1 MDQAELESLVIRLVG
16 DVSGYVKAMDQA
28 VKHTEEAATKIE
40 HSAAHVEKFHVRL
53 KEFGERTE
61 KTLLRVGLAVGAW
74 EAFEKADHAEQ
85 QLRHLEAAVELNT
98 VAVEHTIDSYKKWSK
113 EIAATT
119 PLSKSQAISVL
130 AVAESFGITGDRAER
145 AAKDAIALA
154 AAVGGSAEQYLR
166 LTKEISS
173 GNFELGENNRF
184 MLKMIPQ
191 LRGIKD
197 EAELLEKYQ
206 KLISLGQK
214 IMTGDMEDAS
224 GQVDKMKQAFGGL
237 TKEIGQNLAP
247 IIEFVSKSLTSLAQ
261 KMSESGTTTRYLTT
275 GIFTLI
281 GGAVLLA
288 STWGPLTVV
297 FGRLAATWTVLR
309 GLNIGLLFVQMTSQ
323 ANALL
328 FGIIGLQSATAIWTA
343 SLYALGGVTLIGLVA
358 AILSARKA
366 MKEYNEAVEDGK
378 KLTESLAVGDQK
390 RLDKQIEHAKKGEGG
405 VRQHIAA
412 LEELMKVQEK
422 ELKGQQANLKNIKE
436 EPGTGNQTF
445 LQRISPVDSDW
456 VAYHLGM
463 GGMKQMRE
471 DQAKIQEGLVDRTK
485 ESLEKLK
492 GQIEQLKTAG
502 TREAD
507 EYINQLNEESS
518 TLGMNE
524 MEVKRYKLALAGLNE
539 EKMQEV
545 VNAQEANRLLKEEEE
560 TRKKVN
566 DILKDLEMESYGFDE
581 EQMLIYKLAMAGA
594 SQETIDYARALHQG
608 IDAQK
613 EWDDYLE
620 EAAQLTE
627 KYKDP
632 MLKRLEA
639 QERYSQMLKD
649 DVITIETYNAA
660 MDDLI
665 EKTHEV
671 NNANQ
676 QAALSG
682 SQESLARIAAYQD
695 MLRTP
700 IRGTDGASARGGLVT
715 NLGSAGPSP
724 TEQRADVRAGR
735 AEQLLTQIRDRL
747 QGLLDGGGLLLT
759 PGA

>member
-40 HSAAHVEKFHVRL
+40 HSAAHIEKFHHRL
-53 KEFGERTE
+53 GEWAE
-61 KTLLRVGLAVGAW
+61 KAEKGLLKVGLVIGAW
-74 EAFEKADHAEQ
+74 EAFEKADEAEANM
-85 QLRHLEAAVELNT
+85 RHLEAMIELNEKSTRKT
-98 VAVEHTIDSYKKWSK
+98 VEEYKKFSAEISK
-113 EIAATT
+113 VTM
-119 PLSKSQAISVL
+119 LSKGETLAIL
-130 AVAESFGITGDRAER
+130 QKAEAYRLTSEQTQKIT
-145 AAKDAIALA
+145 KDAIALSNIPGVQAGPEGLLRITA
-154 AAVGGSAEQYLR
+154 AMAEGKSEQAMEMSRRMLPMLR
-166 LTKEISS
+166 TV
-173 GNFELGENNRF
+173 
-184 MLKMIPQ
+184 
-191 LRGIKD
+191 KD
-197 EAELLEKYQ
+197 ESEFATEYAKLLSAGLNIAK
-206 KLISLGQK
+206 
-214 IMTGDMEDAS
+214 GDAEDAT
-224 GQVDKMKQAFGGL
+224 GQLTKMKQALGGVA
-237 TKEIGQNLAP
+237 KEIGENLAAVIEPAISTFSEMFKIATFGNKTFREITVATLTLIAAIP
-247 IIEFVSKSLTSLAQ
+247 ILTSAYGYLAAA
-261 KMSESGTTTRYLTT
+261 KTTLIARTAALILTT
-275 GIFTLI
+275 KVWIGTLAVNSVIAFGTALHTMSYAALAARGGVILLGAALATTLI
-281 GGAVLLA
+281 
-288 STWGPLTVV
+288 
-297 FGRLAATWTVLR
+297 TVLVR
-309 GLNIGLLFVQMTSQ
+309 
-323 ANALL
+323 
-328 FGIIGLQSATAIWTA
+328 
-343 SLYALGGVTLIGLVA
+343 
-358 AILSARKA
+358 ARDA
-366 MKEYNEAVEDGK
+366 MKEYN
-378 KLTESLAVGDQK
+378 DQLERSNTLSEKASHIANK
-390 RLDKQIEHAKKGEGG
+390 RLSKQIEENTGGG
-405 VRQHIAA
+405 VREKIENLEKMKQEAEREARGVESALNEARKAMEDPYGKTGPGGKDVRAA
-412 LEELMKVQEK
+412 EWL
-422 ELKGQQANLKNIKE
+422 
-436 EPGTGNQTF
+436 
-445 LQRISPVDSDW
+445 
-456 VAYHLGM
+456 AYHTGM
-463 GGMKQMRE
+463 GGARQERE
-471 DQAKIQEGLVDRTK
+471 DIVK
-485 ESLEKLK
+485 EREKAHEEARGRVEQIAGQIEKLK
-492 GQIEQLKTAG
+492 KAGVEQ
-502 TREAD
+502 AD
-507 EYINQLNEESS
+507 EYIRSLQLET
-518 TLGMNE
+518 TLIGMSAE
-524 MEVKRYKLALAGLNE
+524 AQERYKLTLAGVNE

-620 EAAQLTE
+620 EAAQLNE

-665 EKTHEV
+665 EKTHEA

-724 TEQRADVRAGR
+724 TEQRAEVRADR